1 MKIPYFRA
9 KVLELLVCLSV
20 IDAKNTKEGG
30 SYFYKDKVEKTRAV
44 QKLISENI
52 DKGYT
57 IKWLAE
63 RFDISQTAL
72 KDCFKSLY
80 GKPMCPPLSSSTVKR
95 PLINLEHSFPIVYVT
110 TLQERRS

>member
-1 MKIPYFRA
+1 MVPDSAKIPYFRT

-20 IDAKNTKEGG
+20 IEANNITKEGP
-30 SYFYKDKVEKTRAV
+30 YFYKDKVEKTQAV

-52 DKGYT
+52 DQEYT

-80 GKPMCPPLSSSTVKR
+80 ENQSTRGLRNIVSKKPKN
-95 PLINLEHSFPIVYVT
+95 I
-110 TLQERRS
+110 